1 MHIMC
6 IWFMVTQIILWQF
19 YMKTGTCKF
28 GATCKFH
35 HPRDIQLPSPT
46 QKNGSVG
53 KLGSANYEM
62 TEDVNLVKPL
72 SVAALL
78 HNSKGLPIRPV
89 FYRFCLLPLEELL
102 YASFVLCLLFW
113 FVFFYYPFL
122 LFCDRIAVNRQLFW
136 STLFDNY

>member
-6 IWFMVTQIILWQF
+6 IWFVVTQIILWQF

-35 HPRDIQLPSPT
+35 HPRDIQLPSPN
-46 QKNGSVG
+46 QENGSAG

-62 TEDVNLVKPL
+62 TEDVNLVMPL
-72 SVAALL
+72 SVPALL

-89 FYRFCLLPLEELL
+89 FYRLSFTFGRVRMYYMLLLCFVCSFGLSFSFIPSFC
-102 YASFVLCLLFW
+102 SV
-113 FVFFYYPFL
+113 
-122 LFCDRIAVNRQLFW
+122 IG
-136 STLFDNY
+136 